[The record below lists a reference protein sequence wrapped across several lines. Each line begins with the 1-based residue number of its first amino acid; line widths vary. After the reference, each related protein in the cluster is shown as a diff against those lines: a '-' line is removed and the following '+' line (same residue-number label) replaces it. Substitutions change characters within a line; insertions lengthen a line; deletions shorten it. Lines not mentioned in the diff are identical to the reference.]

1 MSFFP
6 VCEDFPQ
13 IVNRPLT
20 IINHFEPVFSL
31 ETPTITQC
39 LGGSFLPPFFC
50 PKFTFFARSHV
61 LGLTGKKGLLLSP
74 FQRCSVI
81 AQLVEQATV
90 NRPVVGSS
98 PTHGATFLFLPLL
111 FVPRARGARWDVA
124 LCLTARVL
132 RTRWVAASRAQGCVL
147 APSFP
152 LVRFA
157 SLHGLTVQPISCRFV
172 WVMGPMVKPWDDSQ
186 ANTNIRTGLPLPVL

>member
-13 IVNRPLT
+13 IINRLLT
-20 IINHFEPVFSL
+20 IINHFDPVFSL

-98 PTHGATFLFLPLL
+98 PTHGANTFNTLASYAYVRQDRILTRFLTFVFLGRSGRALLTPNNFTLPYRIKPSLFWAVV
-111 FVPRARGARWDVA
+111 FVFRKWGGGI
-124 LCLTARVL
+124 
-132 RTRWVAASRAQGCVL
+132 AS
-147 APSFP
+147 PFP
-152 LVRFA
+152 LRVA
-157 SLHGLTVQPISCRFV
+157 HGLCQRQRADMPRQ
-172 WVMGPMVKPWDDSQ
+172 Q
-186 ANTNIRTGLPLPVL
+186 AGHT